1 MKHSITIRIDE
12 HLKEALNE
20 VSERTNQR
28 TLSNLVRDLLQSSI
42 DHWKTLDDKEI
53 MDEVRRINSDKWDRT
68 YDSNQ

>member
-1 MKHSITIRIDE
+1 MKQSITIRIDK

-20 VSERTNQR
+20 VSERTNHR

-42 DHWKTLDDKEI
+42 DRWKTLDDKEI
-53 MDEVRRINSDKWDRT
+53 MEEVRRINSDKWDRT

>member
-12 HLKEALNE
+12 YLKQALDE

-53 MDEVRRINSDKWDRT
+53 MDEVRRINSDKWNRT

>member
-12 HLKEALNE
+12 YLKQALDE

-53 MDEVRRINSDKWDRT
+53 MDEVRRINSDKWNRT
-68 YDSNQ
+68 YDSNH

>member
-12 HLKEALNE
+12 YLKQALEE

-53 MDEVRRINSDKWDRT
+53 MDEVRRINSDKWNRT